1 MRLLRLMPQPYGEG
15 SYVLG
20 IEDSFLLEI
29 AGRWQVKY
37 EDGKVV
43 SVEPT
48 DLAPDMIAD
57 ETLACQLILGRIG
70 LDDALYRP
78 GVQLLGNAETLSRAF
93 VRRSVHLAL

>member
-57 ETLACQLILGRIG
+57 
-70 LDDALYRP
+70 
-78 GVQLLGNAETLSRAF
+78 GNACLPANP
-93 VRRSVHLAL
+93 RSDWPR

>member
-1 MRLLRLMPQPYGEG
+1 
-15 SYVLG
+15 
-20 IEDSFLLEI
+20 
-29 AGRWQVKY
+29 VKY

-78 GVQLLGNAETLSRAF
+78 GVQLLGNAATLSLAF
-93 VRRSVHLAL
+93 VRRSVPLAL